1 MARIPRY
8 GARIDK
14 PNHIAL
20 KKSITNLASKGNILY
35 VGDSMEDL
43 LMTIAANKANN
54 QQYIF
59 AGIYGSSRSERN
71 KIKLFKDKK
80 ADIIISN
87 INDIPE
93 LFSE

>member
-1 MARIPRY
+1 MCIRDR
-8 GARIDK
+8 K
-14 PNHIAL
+14 
-20 KKSITNLASKGNILY
+20 
-35 VGDSMEDL
+35 
-43 LMTIAANKANN
+43 
-54 QQYIF
+54 YIF

-71 KIKLFKDKK
+71 KIKLFKDNK